1 MTPELPEALQ
11 VALKVIDVLGRL
23 GIRYHLGGSYAS
35 SLHGFPRQ
43 TQDIDLVVDLKS
55 DVVSAFAT
63 QLAAD
68 FYIDEETIRRALRDS
83 SSFNLVHLKSGIKVD
98 LFILGDHDFDRQ
110 EFKRH
115 RLEVVQVDPERRV
128 FVKSPEDIVLRKLQW
143 YRQGGEVSDRQWT
156 DLLAVIRIQ
165 GERLDLEYL
174 SQWAERLE
182 LSDLLERALQTE
194 S

>member
-1 MTPELPEALQ
+1 MTPELPEALR
-11 VALKVIDVLGRL
+11 VAMTVIDVLEGLR
-23 GIRYHLGGSYAS
+23 IPYHLGGSYAS
-35 SLHGFPRQ
+35 SVHGLPRQ
-43 TQDIDLVVDLKS
+43 TQDIDLVVDLEE
-55 DVVSAFAT
+55 DGVSALVS
-63 QLAAD
+63 QLTGE
-68 FYIDEETIRRALRDS
+68 FYVDEETVLRALRS
-83 SSFNLVHLKSGIKVD
+83 KGGFNLIHLDSGIKVD

-110 EFKRH
+110 EFERH
-115 RLEVVQVDPERRV
+115 RLEVVQIDPERRV

-174 SQWAERLE
+174 RRWAERLE
-182 LSDLLERALQTE
+182 LSELLERALQTD